1 LNEFESTGSSLGAD
15 SHIGLDDAVWI
26 SRGVTAPSNAAMAE
40 KAMRIFDHLGAE
52 ALTARETR
60 KALGL

>member
-1 LNEFESTGSSLGAD
+1 
-15 SHIGLDDAVWI
+15 VWI